1 VSGTVTDG
9 RNIIEYDRVRK
20 VYPHAKTSL
29 LAIDEMSFTVRDQ
42 EFASILGPSGCG
54 KTTLLKITAGIIPVS
69 GGTVSVNG
77 RPVREPVSDLGMVF
91 QNPVLVKWRSVLD
104 NVLFPVE
111 ILRRRRRDYL
121 DRALDLIRLVGL
133 QGFEDRLPGELS
145 GGMQQRVSICRA
157 LITDPPLLLMDEP
170 FGALDALT
178 REEMNL
184 ELLRIWD
191 ARKKTVL
198 FVTHSIPEA
207 VFLSDKVIVLSPRPA
222 RVARIFE
229 IALPRSRE
237 FSVSYTREFGKYCGA
252 IRAEIKR

>member
-1 VSGTVTDG
+1 MVDA
-9 RNIIEYDRVRK
+9 RNVIEYDRVRK
-20 VYPHAKTSL
+20 VYLHGSGPL
-29 LAIDEMSFTVRDQ
+29 LAVDELSFAVRDQ

-54 KTTLLKITAGIIPVS
+54 KTTLLKITAGIMPVS
-69 GGTVSVNG
+69 SGTVSVNG
-77 RPVREPVSDLGMVF
+77 RPVTEPVSDLGMVF
-91 QNPVLVKWRSVLD
+91 QSPVLVKWRSVMD
-104 NVLFPVE
+104 NILFPVE
-111 ILRRRRRDYL
+111 ILGHRRRDYL
-121 DRALDLIRLVGL
+121 DRARDLIRLVGL
-133 QGFEDRLPGELS
+133 AGFEDRLPGELS

-178 REEMNL
+178 REDMNL
-184 ELLRIWD
+184 ELLRIWE

-207 VFLSDKVIVLSPRPA
+207 VFLSDKVIVLSPRPS
-222 RVARIFE
+222 RVARIFD

-237 FSVSYTREFGKYCGA
+237 FSVCYTKEFGEYCGA

>member
-1 VSGTVTDG
+1 MVGGPNV
-9 RNIIEYDRVRK
+9 IEYDRVRK
-20 VYPHAKTSL
+20 VYLHGKAPL
-29 LAIDEMSFTVRDQ
+29 LAVDELSFTVRDQ
-42 EFASILGPSGCG
+42 EFTSILGPSGCG
-54 KTTLLKITAGIIPVS
+54 KTTLLKLTAGIMPVS

-77 RPVREPVSDLGMVF
+77 RLVTEPVSDLGMVF
-91 QNPVLVKWRSVLD
+91 QNPVLVKWRTVMD

-121 DRALDLIRLVGL
+121 DRARDLIRLVGL
-133 QGFEDRLPGELS
+133 GGFEDRLPGELS

-178 REEMNL
+178 REDMNL
-184 ELLRIWD
+184 ELLRIWE

-207 VFLSDKVIVLSPRPA
+207 VFLSDTVIVLSPRPG

-237 FSVSYTREFGKYCGA
+237 FSVCYTKEFGEYCGA

>member
-1 VSGTVTDG
+1 MVDG
-9 RNIIEYDRVRK
+9 RNVIEYDRVRK
-20 VYPHAKTSL
+20 VYLHGKASL
-29 LAIDEMSFTVRDQ
+29 LAVDDMSFAVRDQ
-42 EFASILGPSGCG
+42 EFVSILGPSGCG
-54 KTTLLKITAGIIPVS
+54 KTTLLKITSGIMPVS
-69 GGTVSVNG
+69 GGTVSVYG
-77 RPVREPVSDLGMVF
+77 RPVTEPVSDLGMVF
-91 QNPVLVKWRSVLD
+91 QNPVLVKWRSVMD

-111 ILRRRRRDYL
+111 ILRHRRRDYL

-178 REEMNL
+178 REDMNL
-184 ELLRIWD
+184 ELLRIWE

-207 VFLSDKVIVLSPRPA
+207 VFLSDKVIVLSPRPS

-229 IALPRSRE
+229 IGLPRPRE
-237 FSVSYTREFGKYCGA
+237 FSVCYTKEFGEYCGA

>member
-1 VSGTVTDG
+1 MVDG
-9 RNIIEYDRVRK
+9 SNVIEYDRVRK
-20 VYPHAKTSL
+20 VYLHGKASL
-29 LAIDEMSFTVRDQ
+29 LAVDDMSFAVRDQ
-42 EFASILGPSGCG
+42 EFVSILGPSGCG
-54 KTTLLKITAGIIPVS
+54 KTTLLKITSGIMPVS

-77 RPVREPVSDLGMVF
+77 RPVTEPVSDLGMVF
-91 QNPVLVKWRSVLD
+91 QNPVLVKWRTVMD

-111 ILRRRRRDYL
+111 ILRHRRRDYL

-133 QGFEDRLPGELS
+133 GGFEDRLPGELS

-178 REEMNL
+178 REDMNL
-184 ELLRIWD
+184 ELLRIWE

-207 VFLSDKVIVLSPRPA
+207 VFLSDKVIVLSPRPS

-237 FSVSYTREFGKYCGA
+237 FSVCYTKEFGEYCGA

>member
-1 VSGTVTDG
+1 MADD
-9 RNIIEYDRVRK
+9 RNVIEYDRVRK
-20 VYPHAKTSL
+20 AYPLPGRPPL

-42 EFASILGPSGCG
+42 EFTSVLGPSGCG
-54 KTTLLKITAGIIPVS
+54 KSTLLKMTAGIMPVS
-69 GGTVSVNG
+69 SGTVSVNG
-77 RPVREPVSDLGMVF
+77 RPVTEPVSDLGMVF
-91 QNPVLVKWRSVLD
+91 QSPVLVKWRSVMD
-104 NVLFPVE
+104 NILFPVE
-111 ILRRRRRDYL
+111 ILGHRRRDYL
-121 DRALDLIRLVGL
+121 DRARDLIRLVGL
-133 QGFEDRLPGELS
+133 AGFEDRLPGELS

-178 REEMNL
+178 REDMNL
-184 ELLRIWD
+184 ELLRIWE

-207 VFLSDKVIVLSPRPA
+207 VFLSDKVIVLSPRPS
-222 RVARIFE
+222 RVARIFD

-237 FSVSYTREFGKYCGA
+237 FSVCYTKEFGEYCGA